1 MINLPIIVYVLS
13 LGVKIGVGTFG
24 DCKDCAM
31 GGEGVGL
38 LQRFLDLWRGWW
50 RGIGFNLDLRVGVV

>member
-31 GGEGVGL
+31 GGEGVRL
-38 LQRFLDLWRGWW
+38 LRRFLDL
-50 RGIGFNLDLRVGVV
+50 